1 MAASDFDGFLT
12 NFLIFRM
19 IFLLFIRKQFYF
31 GPKIQ
36 QNILNYGTELKII
49 AFMIFASKITNV
61 E

>member
-49 AFMIFASKITNV
+49 AFYDFCV
-61 E
+61 

>member
-1 MAASDFDGFLT
+1 MDFLT

-36 QNILNYGTELKII
+36 QKYTKLWNRAKII

>member
-12 NFLIFRM
+12 NFLILRM
-19 IFLLFIRKQFYF
+19 ILLLFIRKQFYF

-49 AFMIFASKITNV
+49 AFYDFCV
-61 E
+61 